1 MEMGR
6 RNKNIEVEIQET
18 KKNSTSYTELEVV
31 VKKQVI
37 GTISQPEG
45 EQATVVFKSGKSR
58 TVKTVEEGI
67 QTVIAEYNLHDQ

>member
-1 MEMGR
+1 MGR

-18 KKNSTSYTELEVV
+18 KKNSNDYTELEVV

-45 EQATVVFKSGKSR
+45 EQATVVLKSGKKHK
-58 TVKTVEEGI
+58 VKTVEEGI
-67 QTVIAEYNLHDQ
+67 QLVIAEYNLHDQ

>member
-1 MEMGR
+1 MGR

-18 KKNSTSYTELEVV
+18 KKNSNDYTELEVV

-45 EQATVVFKSGKSR
+45 EQATVLLKSGK
-58 TVKTVEEGI
+58 TYKVKTVEEGI
-67 QTVIAEYNLHDQ
+67 QLVIAEYNLHDQ